1 VLASRTLGANHA
13 GSVLRR
19 LHLYDDAVTASTRA
33 LAVPACCW
41 TTYAMVD
48 IARSHA
54 AKGEVDAAAA
64 MLEDAFLRNVAAGLV
79 GQPQGR
85 VRAAR
90 ALLPDTT
97 AVRQLDAVM
106 RG

>member
-1 VLASRTLGANHA
+1 
-13 GSVLRR
+13 
-19 LHLYDDAVTASTRA
+19 
-33 LAVPACCW
+33 
-41 TTYAMVD
+41 MVD